1 MVTFIAPAF
10 NERIESYIFIGA
22 MLCQQDTNWKAI
34 IYHNGPNKW
43 LRYFVDSF
51 ADKRLT
57 YRESPVNSGAW
68 GTFNRIDA
76 INNWVDTEYVV
87 QTSIQDYWFPNAVK
101 CIGEHQDMDFIY
113 WNSINH
119 LTGYER
125 LLDCEPIINRIDW
138 GNFAIKTEIAR
149 KVGINK
155 PEEFTADG
163 LFVTDCVNSG
173 LIHRQLKL
181 NQILTIHN

>member
-10 NERIESYIFIGA
+10 HEKIESYIFIGA

-43 LRYFVDSF
+43 LRHFVDSF

-57 YRESPVNSGAW
+57 YRESPENTGAW

-101 CIGEHQDMDFIY
+101 CIGEHQDEDFIY

-119 LTGYER
+119 LTGYEK

-149 KVGINK
+149 QVGINK

-163 LFVTDCVNSG
+163 MFVADCMNSG
-173 LIHRQLKL
+173 LVHRQLKL